1 MNALILGGTG
11 AMGKYLTDYLNCDVE
26 FQNIYVTSRKQ
37 LSSDHKVRFI
47 QGNAKDYS
55 FISGLLKTQDFDVVV
70 DFMSYSTQEFK
81 ERVDDFLNLTKHY
94 VFLSSSRV
102 YADLEKTPIT
112 ENSPRLLDVV
122 HDIEYLKT
130 DEYALSKARQEDI
143 LRKNRNNNW
152 TIIRPYITYSS
163 QRLQLGIYEKEQWL
177 YRALQNKP
185 IVFPEELRN
194 TLTTLTGGVMWH
206 GISRSL

>member
-1 MNALILGGTG
+1 
-11 AMGKYLTDYLNCDVE
+11 MG
-26 FQNIYVTSRKQ
+26 
-37 LSSDHKVRFI
+37 
-47 QGNAKDYS
+47 
-55 FISGLLKTQDFDVVV
+55 
-70 DFMSYSTQEFK
+70 
-81 ERVDDFLNLTKHY
+81 
-94 VFLSSSRV
+94 
-102 YADLEKTPIT
+102 KTPIT

-152 TIIRPYITYSS
+152 TIIRPYITYSG

-194 TLTTLTGGVMWH
+194 NLTTLTWGVMWH
-206 GISRSL
+206 GISRNL